1 MKNRILGTFAALCL
15 ALASV
20 GMGAGAAHADDD
32 DRVSCTGYASK
43 NAQYRVTLAER
54 DDDRMR
60 AAMRVD
66 AAKPGQRWTVTV
78 YRNGS
83 KAYRIT
89 ERANRHGNIS
99 VARTVRGDD
108 DDRFR
113 FVAVSSSGQRAARTV
128 ELDDDLECRSGK
140 GSKGSRYGYSVQ
152 ESGDDRVTAQ
162 VRVNGPTKGARWTAT
177 FYRDGSRVA
186 STTSRANSFGNVT
199 LGRTFGADD
208 DRVKVVVRSST
219 GERISRTVDLDD

>member
-1 MKNRILGTFAALCL
+1 MKSRIVGTLAAVAL

-32 DRVSCTGYASK
+32 DRVSCTGHASK

-60 AAMRVD
+60 AAMTVD
-66 AAKPGQRWTVTV
+66 AKKSGQRWTVTV
-78 YRNGS
+78 YRNGN
-83 KAYRIT
+83 KAYRTT
-89 ERANRHGNIS
+89 ERANRNGNIS
-99 VARTVRGDD
+99 VARTLRGDD

-113 FVAVSSSGQRAARTV
+113 FVAVSSSGQRAARTL

-162 VRVNGPTKGARWTAT
+162 VRINGPKKNARWTAT
-177 FYRDGSRVA
+177 FYRDGKKVA
-186 STTSRANSFGNVT
+186 TTSKRANGYGNVT

-219 GERISRTVDLDD
+219 GERIARSVDLDD